1 MYLSPRPV
9 TTLIKV
15 GFGSDPLRVPPAL
28 PRTTSPF
35 RRIPIAMSTLTPS
48 PPSQAT
54 PKVSAVIR
62 SPAIAGGASGLA
74 AAWMLAKREWIR
86 FFRQRNRVMSAV
98 VQPLLFWLLFGTGLQ
113 GSFVGAGEQNF
124 MEHFLPGTIALIVL
138 FTAIFATIS
147 VIEDRREGFMQSV
160 LVAPVGR
167 WPVLVGKVLGGSAIA
182 WVQAVVFLALV
193 LLFGAAPL
201 TPSVIGALAL
211 LAVIAISM
219 CSLGMIVAWPMD
231 STQGF
236 HAIMMLGLMPMWLLS
251 GTFFPVPVL
260 GENATMGQMI
270 LGGIMRANPL
280 TYPMVELRRL
290 LYPAVD
296 FAASGFAPAPAIC
309 WTVSILFMVGTSLLA
324 WRLMRG
330 SRRADLVV

>member
-1 MYLSPRPV
+1 
-9 TTLIKV
+9 
-15 GFGSDPLRVPPAL
+15 
-28 PRTTSPF
+28 
-35 RRIPIAMSTLTPS
+35 MSTLTQS
-48 PPSQAT
+48 PPRS
-54 PKVSAVIR
+54 S
-62 SPAIAGGASGLA
+62 SPAASPRVQPPGLARIPSGLG

-113 GSFVGAGEQNF
+113 GSFVGAGDQNF
-124 MEHFLPGTIALIVL
+124 MEYFLPGTIALIVL

-167 WPVLVGKVLGGSAIA
+167 WPVLAGKVLGGSAIA
-182 WVQAVVFLALV
+182 WVQAIFFLALV
-193 LLFGAAPL
+193 YVFGAATL
-201 TPSVIGALAL
+201 SSSILGVVVL
-211 LAVIAISM
+211 LAVIAVAM

-251 GTFFPVPVL
+251 GTFFPVPVW
-260 GENATMGQMI
+260 GNDAGIGQMI

-290 LYPAVD
+290 LYPAID
-296 FAASGFAPAPAIC
+296 FAAGGFAPGSAIC
-309 WTVSILFMVGTSLLA
+309 WTVSLLFMVGTTTIA
-324 WRLMRG
+324 WLLMRG
-330 SRRADLVV
+330 SRRADLVA

>member
-1 MYLSPRPV
+1 MAEYRP
-9 TTLIKV
+9 
-15 GFGSDPLRVPPAL
+15 
-28 PRTTSPF
+28 
-35 RRIPIAMSTLTPS
+35 
-48 PPSQAT
+48 
-54 PKVSAVIR
+54 
-62 SPAIAGGASGLA
+62 SGTA

-86 FFRQRNRVMSAV
+86 FFRQRNRVISAV

-113 GSFVGAGEQNF
+113 GSFVGAGDQNF
-124 MEHFLPGTIALIVL
+124 MEYFLPGTIALIVL

-167 WPVLVGKVLGGSAIA
+167 WPVLAGKVLGGSAIA

-193 LLFGAAPL
+193 YLFGAASL
-201 TPSVIGALAL
+201 STSVFGVLAL
-211 LAVIAISM
+211 LAVVAITM

-251 GTFFPVPVL
+251 GTFFPIPAWDS
-260 GENATMGQMI
+260 GAGGGQLA
-270 LGGIMRANPL
+270 LGGLMRANPL
-280 TYPMVELRRL
+280 TYPVVELRRL

-296 FAASGFAPAPAIC
+296 FSASGFAPSSPIC
-309 WTVSILFMVGTSLLA
+309 WAVSLAFMVITTLIA
-324 WRLMRG
+324 WSLMRG
-330 SRRADLVV
+330 HRRADLIS